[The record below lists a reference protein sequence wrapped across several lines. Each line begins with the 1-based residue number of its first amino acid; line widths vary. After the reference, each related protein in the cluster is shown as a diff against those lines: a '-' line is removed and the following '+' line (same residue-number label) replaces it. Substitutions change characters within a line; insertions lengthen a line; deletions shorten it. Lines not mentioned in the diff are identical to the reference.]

1 MTPRPRSRRS
11 IRGLGLVEL
20 LIALAI
26 AAFLLW
32 GLFEIYYS
40 NVLGSVAQQAE
51 TSLDDNIRTAVTLLT
66 TDARQAG
73 YRAILTEDPSQIFT
87 QIPDNEADP
96 TAFLA
101 TGSHPVM
108 LGTWHGSPA
117 PPYGFAVSFQSN
129 GQMQNCL
136 GETVPYGVVDTDEW
150 KLDTSTEQLMCRSY
164 VGASGTGNW
173 ANYTPLV
180 NNVEMMVVRFG
191 LDTENTDSVDVYA
204 DPGDVGQWNQ
214 VRSIQIGL
222 IMASG
227 DAANPDGTVGDVLAV
242 PTSENF
248 DLFGYVFSPWPTV
261 PDRYLRVAVVRDIA
275 LRNIVSYYRHNPG
288 GQ

>member
-136 GETVPYGVVDTDEW
+136 GETVPYGIVDTDEW

-242 PTSENF
+242 PTSESF
-248 DLFGYVFSPWPTV
+248 DLFGYVFSPWPSV

>member
-101 TGSHPVM
+101 TGNHPVM

-136 GETVPYGVVDTDEW
+136 GETVPYGIVDTDEW

>member
-136 GETVPYGVVDTDEW
+136 GETVPYGIVDTDEW

-204 DPGDVGQWNQ
+204 DPEDVGQWNQ

-227 DAANPDGTVGDVLAV
+227 DAANPDGTVGDVLAI

>member
-1 MTPRPRSRRS
+1 MISRQRRS
-11 IRGLGLVEL
+11 TTIRGLGLVEL

-40 NVLGSVAQQAE
+40 NALGSVAQQAE
-51 TSLDDNIRTAVTLLT
+51 AALDDNIRTAVTLLT

-101 TGSHPVM
+101 TGSHPIM

-129 GQMQNCL
+129 GQMENCL
-136 GETVPYGVVDTDEW
+136 GQTVPYGVVDTDEW

-164 VGASGTGNW
+164 VGASGIGSW
-173 ANYTPLV
+173 QGYEPLV

-191 LDTENTDSVDVYA
+191 LDTQNTDSVDVYA
-204 DPGDVGQWNQ
+204 DPGAVVQWNQ
-214 VRSIQIGL
+214 IRAIQIGL
-222 IMASG
+222 ILASG
-227 DAANPDGTVGDVLAV
+227 DAAQPDGTIGDVLTTPA
-242 PTSENF
+242 SGSY
-248 DLFGYVFSPWPTV
+248 DLFGDVFSPWPKV
-261 PDRYLRVAVVRDIA
+261 PDRYLRVAVVRDVA

>member
-11 IRGLGLVEL
+11 IHGLGLVEL

-136 GETVPYGVVDTDEW
+136 GETVPYGIVDTDEW

>member
-136 GETVPYGVVDTDEW
+136 GETVPYGIVDTDEW

-204 DPGDVGQWNQ
+204 EPGDVGQWNQ

-227 DAANPDGTVGDVLAV
+227 DAANPDGTVGDVLAI

>member
-87 QIPDNEADP
+87 LIPDNEADP

-136 GETVPYGVVDTDEW
+136 GETVPYGIVDTDEW

-164 VGASGTGNW
+164 VGASGIGNW

>member
-136 GETVPYGVVDTDEW
+136 GETVPYGIVDTDEW

>member
-136 GETVPYGVVDTDEW
+136 GETVPYGIVDTDEW

-204 DPGDVGQWNQ
+204 DPEDVGQWNQ

>member
-101 TGSHPVM
+101 IGNHPVM

-136 GETVPYGVVDTDEW
+136 GETVPYGIVDTDEW